1 MAKPVRTMYFAFK
14 LIAPRV
20 GDKRMLAEAATATSS
35 VRATTHFSDDGI
47 NLAGTGA
54 RVMRIGAGIAKTI
67 PGVAGHFTSAIL
79 DFSDAEDRKCK
90 TLGEAE
96 QLVKKNYKAWL
107 ADAYDWFV
115 VPATIETSA
124 GTAPGKA
131 AKARKTNGK

>member
-20 GDKRMLAEAATATSS
+20 GDKRAMPESSAAMSSMYSTLHRAE
-35 VRATTHFSDDGI
+35 DGI
-47 NLAGTGA
+47 NTGSSGA
-54 RVMRIGAGIAKTI
+54 RFLRIGGGISKTI
-67 PGVAGHFTSAIL
+67 PGVAGHFASAIL

-90 TLGEAE
+90 TLAEAE

-115 VPATIETSA
+115 VPATIEA
-124 GTAPGKA
+124 GAAPAKPAKVRKPGGK
-131 AKARKTNGK
+131 

>member
-20 GDKRMLAEAATATSS
+20 GDKRMLTESSAAMNS
-35 VRATTHFSDDGI
+35 VNSTTHLCDDGI
-47 NLAGTGA
+47 NPEGTGT
-54 RVMRIGAGIAKTI
+54 RFIRIGAGISKTI

-96 QLVKKNYKAWL
+96 QLVKKNHKAWL

-115 VPATIETSA
+115 VPATIESGA
-124 GTAPGKA
+124 SPAKA
-131 AKARKTNGK
+131 AKPRKTGIK

>member
-20 GDKRMLAEAATATSS
+20 GDKRMLAESSTAMSS
-35 VRATTHFSDDGI
+35 MQVTTHLCDDGI
-47 NLAGTGA
+47 NPEGTGA
-54 RVMRIGAGIAKTI
+54 RFIRIGAGLSKTI

-79 DFSDAEDRKCK
+79 DFSDTEDRKCK

-115 VPATIETSA
+115 VPATIESGA
-124 GTAPGKA
+124 APA
-131 AKARKTNGK
+131 QAKPRKTGIK